1 MAKPQPRGVFV
12 TGTDTNVGKTVVSAC
27 LASAWN
33 AAYWKP
39 VQTGLAEDP
48 GDTATVTMLAGLAAD
63 RLVPPTYAF
72 RAPLSPHAA
81 AAAERAEIALESF
94 SLPAMQR
101 LVIVEGAGGIL
112 VPLNRNALMIDLMRR
127 LDLPAVLVARS
138 TLGTI
143 NHTLLSLG
151 ALRAR
156 QIPVLGVVM
165 NGPPDAGNRRAI
177 EQFGRTRVIAELP
190 RVEPLDAATLQSLAA
205 RIPPLDS
212 LLP

>member
-1 MAKPQPRGVFV
+1 MARPRGVFV

-27 LASAWN
+27 LVAAWE
-33 AAYWKP
+33 AMYWKP

-48 GDTATVTMLAGLAAD
+48 GDTATVMRLAALPPD
-63 RLVPPTYAF
+63 RIVPPAYAF

-81 AAAERAEIALESF
+81 AAAERATIELEAISF
-94 SLPAMQR
+94 PPARR
-101 LVIVEGAGGIL
+101 LVVVEGAGGIL
-112 VPLNRNALMIDLMRR
+112 VPLNRTTLMIDLMRR

-165 NGPPDAGNRRAI
+165 SGPPDAGNRRAI

-190 RVEPLDAATLQSLAA
+190 HTAPLDAAALSSLAA
-205 RIPPLDS
+205 RIPPLES
-212 LLP
+212 LLS